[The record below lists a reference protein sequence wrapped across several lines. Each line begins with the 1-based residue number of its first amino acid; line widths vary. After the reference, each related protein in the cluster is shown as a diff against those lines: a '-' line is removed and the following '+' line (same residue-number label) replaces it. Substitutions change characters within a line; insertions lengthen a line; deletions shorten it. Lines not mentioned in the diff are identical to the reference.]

1 MSTGEYAVS
10 ATVPLSISEA
20 EEAVRRE
27 LAAEG
32 FGVLT
37 EIDVR
42 ATLRQKLDLE
52 FRPYRILGAC
62 NPALAHRALA
72 ADPLVG
78 VLLPCNVVLE
88 EERVGST
95 RVLFMEPRALMKGSG
110 SEVESV
116 ASEASEKLHRVAG
129 RLPAAGG
136 A

>member
-1 MSTGEYAVS
+1 MSADQYAFSVS
-10 ATVPLSISEA
+10 VPLSISVA

-62 NPALAHRALA
+62 NPTLAHQALLA
-72 ADPLVG
+72 APAVG

-88 EERVGST
+88 EDHVGST
-95 RVLFMEPRALMKGSG
+95 RVLFMEPRAVMAGEGGELEK
-110 SEVESV
+110 V
-116 ASEASEKLHRVAG
+116 ANEASARLHRVG
-129 RLPAAGG
+129 ERLAAE
-136 A
+136 AP

>member
-1 MSTGEYAVS
+1 MSADQYAFSVS
-10 ATVPLSISEA
+10 VPLSISEA
-20 EEAVRRE
+20 EEVVRRE

-62 NPALAHRALA
+62 NPTLAHQALLA
-72 ADPLVG
+72 APAVG

-88 EERVGST
+88 QDHVGST
-95 RVLFMEPRALMKGSG
+95 RVLFMEPRAVMAGEGGELEK
-110 SEVESV
+110 V
-116 ASEASEKLHRVAG
+116 ANEASARLHRVG
-129 RLPAAGG
+129 ERLAAE
-136 A
+136 AP

>member
-1 MSTGEYAVS
+1 MSIGEYAFS

-42 ATLRQKLDLE
+42 TTLRQKLDLE

-72 ADPLVG
+72 ADPVVG

-88 EERVGST
+88 EDHVGST
-95 RVLFMEPRALMKGSG
+95 RVLFMEPRAVMAGEGGELEK
-110 SEVESV
+110 V
-116 ASEASEKLHRVAG
+116 ANEASARLHRVG
-129 RLPAAGG
+129 ERLAAE
-136 A
+136 AP

>member
-1 MSTGEYAVS
+1 MRGEDYAFSVS
-10 ATVPLSISEA
+10 VRLGIPEA

-42 ATLRQKLDLE
+42 ATLREKLDLD

-62 NPALAHRALA
+62 NPDLAHRALR
-72 ADPLVG
+72 ADPRVG

-88 EERVGST
+88 EERAGST
-95 RVLFMEPRALMKGSG
+95 RVLFMEPRAIMTGEDAEL
-110 SEVESV
+110 EAV
-116 ASEASEKLHRVAG
+116 AGEASEKLHRVAA
-129 RLPAAGG
+129 RLSASAS
-136 A
+136 

>member
-1 MSTGEYAVS
+1 MSTGEYAFS
-10 ATVPLSISEA
+10 AIVPLPISEA

-62 NPALAHRALA
+62 NPALAHRALL
-72 ADPLVG
+72 ADPVVG

-88 EERVGST
+88 EVEAGST
-95 RVLFMEPRALMKGSG
+95 RVLFMEPLALMSG
-110 SEVESV
+110 ADAELESV
-116 ASEASEKLHRVAG
+116 ANEASERLHRVAG
-129 RLPAAGG
+129 RLPAAAG
-136 A
+136 

>member
-1 MSTGEYAVS
+1 MSADQYAFLVS
-10 ATVPLSISEA
+10 VPLSISEA

-42 ATLRQKLDLE
+42 ATLRQKLALE

-62 NPALAHRALA
+62 NPTLAHQALLA
-72 ADPLVG
+72 APAVG

-88 EERVGST
+88 EDHVGST
-95 RVLFMEPRALMKGSG
+95 RVLFMEPRAVMAGEGGELEK
-110 SEVESV
+110 V
-116 ASEASEKLHRVAG
+116 ANEASARLHRVG
-129 RLPAAGG
+129 ERLAAE
-136 A
+136 AP

>member
-1 MSTGEYAVS
+1 MSADQYAFSVS
-10 ATVPLSISEA
+10 VPLSISEA
-20 EEAVRRE
+20 EEVVRRE

-62 NPALAHRALA
+62 NPTLAHQALL
-72 ADPLVG
+72 ADPAVG

-88 EERVGST
+88 EDHVGST
-95 RVLFMEPRALMKGSG
+95 RVLFMEPRAVMAGEGGELEK
-110 SEVESV
+110 V
-116 ASEASEKLHRVAG
+116 ANEASARLHRVG
-129 RLPAAGG
+129 ERLAAE
-136 A
+136 AP

>member
-1 MSTGEYAVS
+1 MSADQYAFLVS
-10 ATVPLSISEA
+10 VPLSISEA

-62 NPALAHRALA
+62 NPTLAHQALLA
-72 ADPLVG
+72 APAVG

-88 EERVGST
+88 EDHVGST
-95 RVLFMEPRALMKGSG
+95 RVLFMEPRAVMAGEGGELEK
-110 SEVESV
+110 V
-116 ASEASEKLHRVAG
+116 ANEASARLHRVG
-129 RLPAAGG
+129 ERLAAE
-136 A
+136 AP

>member
-1 MSTGEYAVS
+1 MRGEEYAFSVS
-10 ATVPLSISEA
+10 VRLTIPAA

-42 ATLRQKLDLE
+42 ATLREKLDLD

-62 NPALAHRALA
+62 NPALAHRALR
-72 ADPLVG
+72 ADPRVG

-88 EERVGST
+88 EEGAGST
-95 RVLFMEPRALMKGSG
+95 TVLFMEPRALMTG
-110 SEVESV
+110 EDAELEAV
-116 ASEASEKLHRVAG
+116 AGEASERLHRVAA
-129 RLPAAGG
+129 RLSASAS
-136 A
+136 

>member
-1 MSTGEYAVS
+1 MSADQYAFSVS
-10 ATVPLSISEA
+10 VPLSISEA
-20 EEAVRRE
+20 EEALRRE

-62 NPALAHRALA
+62 NPALAHRALV
-72 ADPLVG
+72 ADPVVG

-88 EERVGST
+88 QDHVGST
-95 RVLFMEPRALMKGSG
+95 RVLFMEPRAVMAGEGGELEK
-110 SEVESV
+110 V
-116 ASEASEKLHRVAG
+116 ANEASARLHRVG
-129 RLPAAGG
+129 ERLAAE
-136 A
+136 AP

>member
-1 MSTGEYAVS
+1 MSIGEYAFS

-62 NPALAHRALA
+62 NPALAHRALL
-72 ADPLVG
+72 ADPVVG

-88 EERVGST
+88 EVEAGST
-95 RVLFMEPRALMKGSG
+95 RVLFMEPLALMSG
-110 SEVESV
+110 ADAELESV
-116 ASEASEKLHRVAG
+116 ANEASERLHRVAG
-129 RLPAAGG
+129 RLPAAAG
-136 A
+136 